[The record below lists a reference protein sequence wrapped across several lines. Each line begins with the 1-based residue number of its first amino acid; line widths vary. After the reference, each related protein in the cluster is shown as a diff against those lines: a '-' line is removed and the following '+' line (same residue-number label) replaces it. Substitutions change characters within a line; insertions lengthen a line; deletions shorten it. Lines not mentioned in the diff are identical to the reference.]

1 MTQFNWSQITWSMPR
16 LVAASLTAVSLL
28 ASAASAQQPPSVR
41 IRGAIEAVDGSML
54 TVKSREGT
62 EMKVRMTD
70 NVAVFGVAKTAMSE
84 IKPGS
89 YIGVSAMPEPDGTQ
103 KALAVHIFPET
114 QRGAAEGFRPW
125 DLRAGSTMTN
135 ATVAERVAGTAGD
148 KILVKYK
155 DGEKNVVVPPE
166 TPIVTFLVG
175 DKSELKP
182 GAKIIIFGAVQKDDG
197 TLEANRVNVGRDG
210 ITPPM

>member
-1 MTQFNWSQITWSMPR
+1 MPKIASLMPR
-16 LVAASLTAVSLL
+16 LSVAALTMISVLGSW
-28 ASAASAQQPPSVR
+28 ASAQQPPSVR
-41 IRGAIEAVDGSML
+41 IRGTIEAVDGPLL

-62 EMKVRMTD
+62 DMKVRLTG
-70 NVAVFGVAKTAMSE
+70 NVTVFGVAKTAMSE

-103 KALAVHIFPET
+103 KALAVHIFPEN

-125 DLRAGSTMTN
+125 DLRPGSTMTN
-135 ATVAERVAGTAGD
+135 ATVAERVAGTVGD

-182 GAKIIIFGAVQKDDG
+182 GAKIIIFGAVQKEDG

>member
-1 MTQFNWSQITWSMPR
+1 MPKIASLMPR
-16 LVAASLTAVSLL
+16 LSVAALTLISVLGSW
-28 ASAASAQQPPSVR
+28 ASAQQPPSVR
-41 IRGAIEAVDGSML
+41 IRGTIEAVDGPLL
-54 TVKSREGT
+54 TVKSRDGT
-62 EMKVRMTD
+62 DMKVRLTD
-70 NVAVFGVAKTAMSE
+70 NVTVFGVAKIAMSE

-103 KALAVHIFPET
+103 KALAVHIFPEN
-114 QRGAAEGFRPW
+114 QRGVAEGFRPW
-125 DLRAGSTMTN
+125 DLRPGSTMTN
-135 ATVAERVAGTAGD
+135 ATVAERVAGTTGD
-148 KILVKYK
+148 KIVVKYK
-155 DGEKNVVVPPE
+155 DGEKNVVVPPD

-182 GAKIIIFGAVQKDDG
+182 GAKIIIFGAVQKEDG